1 MTPLREAIQN
11 EINEA
16 AEKGLVCE
24 RIRVSAHA
32 LPGSVIALPIQSKR
46 FELGIRREK
55 RQEILVH
62 PDDWAELLLEMEG
75 VVGHGVHGLRRAFGL
90 PVADEP

>member
-1 MTPLREAIQN
+1 MSLRVAIQN

-24 RIRVSAHA
+24 RIRVTAHA
-32 LPGSVIALPIQSKR
+32 LPGSAVALPIQSKR
-46 FELGIRREK
+46 FELGMRKEK

-62 PDDWAELLLEMEG
+62 PDDWALLLAEMEG
-75 VVGHGVHGLRRAFGL
+75 VVGDGIRGLRLAFGL
-90 PVADEP
+90 PVADET